1 MPEMTDIQ
9 TQSRARAHVSPFR
22 RCAAALGRAVGCA
35 LIALVRC
42 YQIVLSPLLPRVC
55 RFQPSC
61 SQYMIDAI
69 RIKGPLIGVL
79 KGLWR
84 LLRCN
89 PLCPGGYDPVQ

>member
-9 TQSRARAHVSPFR
+9 TRSRAHVHVSPLR
-22 RCAAALGRAVGCA
+22 RCVAALGQAVGCA
-35 LIALVRC
+35 LIALVRA
-42 YQIVLSPLLPRVC
+42 YQIVLSPLLPQVC

-61 SQYMIDAI
+61 SEYMIDAI

-89 PLCPGGYDPVQ
+89 PLFPGGYDPVR

>member
-9 TQSRARAHVSPFR
+9 SRSRARVRGSPFR
-22 RCAAALGRAVGCA
+22 RCAESLERAVGCA

-42 YQIVLSPLLPRVC
+42 YQIVLSPLLPQVC

-69 RIKGPLIGVL
+69 RVKGPLIGVL
-79 KGLWR
+79 KGSWR

-89 PLCPGGYDPVQ
+89 PLFPGGYDPVQ